1 MSEQRRHEALT
12 YLLPAGI
19 RNGGKKKKERK
30 KKEASLFTAEFRRCS
45 SNELL
50 LLSVALRNSWGSFNG
65 FTDDVLNLLR
75 LSVLQLNIIPNC
87 RDLLETS
94 FDLSKL

>member
-30 KKEASLFTAEFRRCS
+30 KKRLLF
-45 SNELL
+45 LL
-50 LLSVALRNSWGSFNG
+50 LNLG
-65 FTDDVLNLLR
+65 DVVLMSCSCSLL
-75 LSVLQLNIIPNC
+75 LYVIVGEVLM
-87 RDLLETS
+87 DLLMMS
-94 FDLSKL
+94 